1 MDLIV
6 IKSFLPEIFFSMAV
20 LLQITFNTRLV
31 HNPKFN
37 YPIISKE
44 LFVQCFFILLFTFF
58 LLSELNLEGFLSNHL
73 LSNDESIKY
82 SKMIFLFFCLLLLPF
97 IYQGHFLQK
106 LNFNEFYYIFML
118 SLLSLILI
126 FSTSD
131 LLMFYLLME
140 LQALSFYVLAAC
152 NRSSVYSIEGGL
164 KYFISGSFMS
174 GVYLLGVSLI
184 YGSLGT
190 ISLSDIHLLLIDN
203 LSSYN
208 DQLYQVVLFGAVLVI
223 CTLLFKLACAPFHL
237 WSPDAYEGAPIAST
251 LIFAVTPKFP
261 LVFFLIKF
269 LNSLN
274 SLSANISFSLVLFG
288 ILSVSMGTFASL
300 VQKRLKRL
308 IIYSSVAQTGFIV
321 CSIGLGTVQGYTYA
335 LFFLMLY
342 LITSILIWGHFI
354 IFQSFSEKFNGFYN
368 LELDSLYLS
377 TMSNFFKQN
386 SVWAFSFVIIFFSI
400 AGIPPLSGFLSKML
414 VIFGVVSGGGN
425 EIVSD
430 SFFYLNIFYGVYL
443 AVISSVSAYYYI
455 RMIKVAFF
463 EPKLN
468 VTNLNYK
475 IIYTNNNLEILYL
488 VLALLLVLLIVI
500 FYKPTIILLFCEFIS
515 LGTFNF

>member
-1 MDLIV
+1 MM
-6 IKSFLPEIFFSMAV
+6 KSFLPETFFSMAI
-20 LLQITFNTRLV
+20 LSQIVFNTKLV
-31 HNPKFN
+31 HNPKYN

-44 LFVQCFFILLFTFF
+44 LFIQCFFILFVTIF
-58 LLSELNLEGFLSNHL
+58 LLSNLSIEGFLNNHIL
-73 LSNDESIKY
+73 INDESITI
-82 SKMIFLFFCLLLLPF
+82 SKIVFLCFCVLLLPF

-118 SLLSLILI
+118 ALLSLMLI
-126 FSTSD
+126 FSTSN

-174 GVYLLGVSLI
+174 GIYLFGVSLI

-190 ISLSDIHLLLIDN
+190 VSLADLHLLLFDN
-203 LSSYN
+203 VQSYS
-208 DQLYQVVLFGAVLVI
+208 DQLYQTILLGVI
-223 CTLLFKLACAPFHL
+223 FVISTLLFKLACAPFHL

-261 LVFFLIKF
+261 LVFFFIKF

-274 SLSANISFSLVLFG
+274 SLLPDISSALLFFG

-300 VQKRLKRL
+300 FQKRLKRL

-321 CSIGLGTVQGYTYA
+321 CSIGLGTLQGYTYA

-377 TMSNFFKQN
+377 TMNNFFKQN
-386 SVWAFSFVIIFFSI
+386 AVWAFSFIIIFFSI
-400 AGIPPLSGFLSKML
+400 AGIPPLSGFLAKML
-414 VIFGVVSGGGN
+414 VIFGIISAG
-425 EIVSD
+425 SD
-430 SFFYLNIFYGVYL
+430 LFSNSFAYLNILFAIYL
-443 AVISSVSAYYYI
+443 AIISSVSAYYYI

-463 EPKLN
+463 EPKMN
-468 VTNLNYK
+468 VSNLNYK
-475 IIYTNNNLEILYL
+475 VIYNSINLELLYIILSF
-488 VLALLLVLLIVI
+488 LLIMLILI
-500 FYKPTIILLFCEFIS
+500 FYKPTILLFLCEFIG